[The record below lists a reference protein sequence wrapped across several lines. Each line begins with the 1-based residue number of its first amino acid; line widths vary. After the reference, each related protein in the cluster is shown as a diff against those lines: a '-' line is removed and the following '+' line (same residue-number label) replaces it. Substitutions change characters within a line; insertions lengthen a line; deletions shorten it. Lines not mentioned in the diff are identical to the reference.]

1 MLLKKLLGCVRRRV
15 HAHVCVCDKCT
26 HPCMDLR
33 TEDNI
38 GYLSLS
44 LSALVCKTWLF
55 TLNLDLARLAS
66 PQVSGNH
73 LACFALPCFYVD
85 SGDLSLIACVTS
97 KFFTHWTIFTV
108 QKKILTTI
116 IKSDSKGNSWKCDCY
131 HQWLLLSQE
140 VEYPTRKMCKMF
152 IKFRN
157 RV

>member
-1 MLLKKLLGCVRRRV
+1 MLLKKLLGCVRGRV

-26 HPCMDLR
+26 HPCMGLR

-44 LSALVCKTWLF
+44 LSALVCKTGLF

-97 KFFTHWTIFTV
+97 KFFTH
-108 QKKILTTI
+108 
-116 IKSDSKGNSWKCDCY
+116 
-131 HQWLLLSQE
+131 
-140 VEYPTRKMCKMF
+140 
-152 IKFRN
+152 
-157 RV
+157 